1 MVHCRAAV
9 IPSAIRRDRL
19 AGHIVIAD
27 NEKNFCAVVEELLTA
42 AGYEVEAVGDGVE
55 ALAAVERHPPALML
69 LDLRMPILDGLGV
82 LEQLQGSKRRFP
94 VVVVSAVDDASEAA
108 LARGAARVLVKPFG
122 IDVLLDAVRAFA

>member
-1 MVHCRAAV
+1 MA
-9 IPSAIRRDRL
+9 RRIL
-19 AGHIVIAD
+19 IAD

-42 AGYEVEAVGDGVE
+42 AGYEVEAVGDGLE

-82 LEQLQGSKRRFP
+82 LERLQGNGRGFP
-94 VVVVSAVDDASEAA
+94 IVVVSAVDDASEAA
-108 LARGAARVLVKPFG
+108 LARGAACVLIKPFG